1 MATAVAPLRGRFIR
15 SASAGTGHAAGP
27 RTRTVRIDDPDP
39 GLLEKTMTRPAP
51 APAACCPR
59 RSVRHALRRRGRH
72 APHDARRARAA
83 PLKIGYSD
91 WPGWVAF
98 QVALDKGWFKEAGVD
113 VDFEWFDYSASL
125 DAFSAGKLDAVAAT
139 NGDALVTKPAGA
151 KNVMILLTDYSA
163 GNDMIVAKPPLRSVE
178 ALKGKKVGVELG
190 LVDHLLLETALQK
203 HGLKDGDVTLVN
215 AKTNELP
222 QVLGSST
229 DIAAV
234 AAWQPNAGER

>member
-1 MATAVAPLRGRFIR
+1 MAAVAPLRGRFIR

-39 GLLEKTMTRPAP
+39 GLLEKTMTRPLRS
-51 APAACCPR
+51 AACCPAVPSVTHWAPPPRPPRSR
-59 RSVRHALRRRGRH
+59 RPPRAARSRSATATGPAGSRSRSHSTKAGSRKPVSTSISNGSITRHRSTRFRQASSTRSRRRT
-72 APHDARRARAA
+72 
-83 PLKIGYSD
+83 
-91 WPGWVAF
+91 
-98 QVALDKGWFKEAGVD
+98 
-113 VDFEWFDYSASL
+113 
-125 DAFSAGKLDAVAAT
+125 AT
-139 NGDALVTKPAGA
+139 RSSRSAGA

-215 AKTNELP
+215 AKPTNCP
-222 QVLGSST
+222 KCSARRRTSPRWPPGSRMQ
-229 DIAAV
+229 A
-234 AAWQPNAGER
+234 RR